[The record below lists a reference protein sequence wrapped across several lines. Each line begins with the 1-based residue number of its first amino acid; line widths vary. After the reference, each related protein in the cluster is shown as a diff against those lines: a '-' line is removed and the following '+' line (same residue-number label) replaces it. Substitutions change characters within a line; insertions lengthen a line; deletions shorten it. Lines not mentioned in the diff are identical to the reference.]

1 MGTKVIEPE
10 PTGEQEAPPSP
21 RGRLA
26 GRWAERRFRRMLFGG
41 AAIVLI
47 ALAGLVYYLRG
58 RVTTDDAQV
67 DGHITPISSKV
78 YGKVARVL
86 VSDNEPV
93 KAGQALVEIDPR
105 DYQAGLGQAR
115 AALAL
120 AEGQAE
126 AAAANVPLT
135 QGTTASEIQAAKAS
149 VALAQAELGRA
160 RLQYESAATAG
171 LGYAEAQVSKR
182 QADNDRAQADL
193 ARMKPL
199 AAKEEISQ
207 QQYDAF
213 LAKARSA
220 QSDLN
225 ASKERLRQA
234 QQQVAILRGGVE
246 AAEANLAQAKARLS
260 QAEANAGLVPMR
272 RADASSASAAVQK
285 ARADLEAADLQ
296 LSYTKIV
303 APADGVVTKKS
314 VEPGQVVQPGQPVFM
329 LVPLSHIFVTA
340 NFKETQLAHVHPGQ
354 RAEVHVDMYGRSFP
368 GHVDSIAGAT
378 GSKLSLLPPE
388 NATGNFVK
396 VVQRIPV
403 KIVLDP
409 VPPGKG
415 ILRPGMNVEATILT
429 R

>member
-1 MGTKVIEPE
+1 MGSKVIEPE
-10 PTGEQEAPPSP
+10 PTREQEEAPPP
-21 RGRLA
+21 RRRLA
-26 GRWAERRFRRMLFGG
+26 GRWAEQRFRKILFGG
-41 AAIVLI
+41 AAIVLVG
-47 ALAGLVYYLRG
+47 LAGLIYYLRG

-86 VSDNEPV
+86 VNDNEHV
-93 KAGQALVEIDPR
+93 KAGQPLIEIDPR
-105 DYQAGLGQAR
+105 DYQARVDQAR

-120 AEGQAE
+120 AESQLE
-126 AAAANVPLT
+126 AAGVNVPLT
-135 QGTTASEIQAAKAS
+135 EGTTSSEIKAAKAA
-149 VALAQAELGRA
+149 VALAEAELARA
-160 RLQYESAATAG
+160 RLAYQSAATAG
-171 LGYAEAQVSKR
+171 LGYAEAQVAKR

-207 QQYDAF
+207 LQYDAF
-213 LAKARSA
+213 LEKARSA
-220 QSDLN
+220 QSDLE
-225 ASKERLRQA
+225 AAKQKLLEA

-246 AAEANLAQAKARLS
+246 AAEAHLAQAKAGLS
-260 QAEANAGLVPMR
+260 QAEANAGLVPVR
-272 RADASSASAAVQK
+272 KADASSASAAVEK
-285 ARADLEAADLQ
+285 ARADLQAAELQ
-296 LSYTKIV
+296 LGYTKIV
-303 APADGVVTKKS
+303 APDDGVVTNKS
-314 VEPGQVVQPGQPVFM
+314 VEPGQVVQPGQQLFV
-329 LVPLSHIFVTA
+329 LVALHDVYVTA
-340 NFKETQLAHVHPGQ
+340 NFKETQLARVHPGQ

-368 GHVDSIAGAT
+368 GHVDSVAGAT

-409 VPPGKG
+409 IPPSQA
-415 ILRPGMNVEATILT
+415 ILRPGMNVEATIYT